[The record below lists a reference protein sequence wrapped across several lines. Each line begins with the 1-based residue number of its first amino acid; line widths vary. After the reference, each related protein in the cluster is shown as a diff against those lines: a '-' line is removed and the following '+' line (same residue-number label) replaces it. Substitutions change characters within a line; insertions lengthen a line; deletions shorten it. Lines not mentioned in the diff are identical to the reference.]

1 MAGRRISGYGV
12 ELGACPVH
20 EGLRRLHGSLGILR
34 TEHIHRCR
42 ITESIGV
49 ADPPRFQAFERVAQ
63 RKIRQLE
70 IAGQLD
76 DLRVPPGNCLEALRA
91 IAWGSTAS
99 ASTTNSACAL
109 DGQIQGL
116 RPLQPLTTT
125 HEIHAST
132 HSDHSRRIAP

>member
-76 DLRVPPGNCLEALRA
+76 DLRVPPVNCLEALRGDRMGQHSIRINDQFRRCFRWSDSEPEAVA
-91 IAWGSTAS
+91 IV
-99 ASTTNSACAL
+99 
-109 DGQIQGL
+109 DY
-116 RPLQPLTTT
+116 
-125 HEIHAST
+125 H
-132 HSDHSRRIAP
+132 